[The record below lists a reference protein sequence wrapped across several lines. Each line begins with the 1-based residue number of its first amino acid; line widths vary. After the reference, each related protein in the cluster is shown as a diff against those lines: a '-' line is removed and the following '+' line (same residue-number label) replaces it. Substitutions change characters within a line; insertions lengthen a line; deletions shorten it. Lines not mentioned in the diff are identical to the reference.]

1 MGWTVQVPMRRAAE
15 RDEDA
20 VATPQGSVYQLQLN
34 LDMAAAWQRRSGRSR
49 SCRRPPLRHAATGRS
64 DGGVRVDAQG
74 SHGSSS
80 VGGLV
85 TQSRSAQVCSLI
97 ALAAHLGC

>member
-34 LDMAAAWQRRSGRSR
+34 STWLRRGNAAAGGHGPAGARRFDMPLLAVPTVASGSM
-49 SCRRPPLRHAATGRS
+49 RRARMGPPP
-64 DGGVRVDAQG
+64 
-74 SHGSSS
+74 
-80 VGGLV
+80 
-85 TQSRSAQVCSLI
+85 
-97 ALAAHLGC
+97 